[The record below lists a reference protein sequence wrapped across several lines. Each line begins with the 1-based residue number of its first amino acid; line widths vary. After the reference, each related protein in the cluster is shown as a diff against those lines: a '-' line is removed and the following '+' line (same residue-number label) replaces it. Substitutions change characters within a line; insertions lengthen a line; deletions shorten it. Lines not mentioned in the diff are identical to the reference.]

1 MSRKLGI
8 VPVPN
13 SRSRQEAL
21 ERRREA
27 SLVLEMARL
36 LLKGESLAQVLPT
49 AAARMAQ
56 ALELQ
61 SAAIVMEAVEAD
73 ARSVAFPLREGDRR
87 LGTVVVGAD
96 SSERSLYRL
105 QERVVP
111 ALEALLSAALERET
125 LQGGVVETAALRQA
139 DVVKTALLRAVSH
152 DLRSPLTAISTAAEA
167 IALPGVSAPER
178 EELASAI
185 LAETRRLSRLVDNLL
200 DLSKLEA
207 GAAEPRREWL
217 SVEEVLGMALEDLA
231 PPPSTNHATPPSS
244 SNQPPQ
250 EEFHVTIDRD
260 LPLVRADSTQLE
272 RAFVNVLEN
281 ARRHSG
287 GHPVSVRARVVRTMA
302 GEGDRLIVRVVDRGP
317 GIPPA
322 QLERVFEPFYSA
334 GTARGGRRG
343 SGLGLA
349 IARGFLEANGGSLH
363 VESLP
368 GQGATFVFE
377 LPLER
382 NSPEAAAA
390 VAARGTEAAATASAR
405 LSGAATPVRGS
416 EAAAAAQR
424 SEADGG

>member
-36 LLKGESLAQVLPT
+36 LLKGENLAQVLPT

-61 SAAIVMEAVEAD
+61 SAAIVMEAVEPD
-73 ARSVAFPLREGDRR
+73 PRSVAFPLREGDRR

-217 SVEEVLGMALEDLA
+217 SVEEILGIALEDIA
-231 PPPSTNHATPPSS
+231 PPPSSNHSNTPPPPPPLNPRTKSS
-244 SNQPPQ
+244 TSRLT
-250 EEFHVTIDRD
+250 VTCRWCA
-260 LPLVRADSTQLE
+260 PTPRSW
-272 RAFVNVLEN
+272 
-281 ARRHSG
+281 SG
-287 GHPVSVRARVVRTMA
+287 
-302 GEGDRLIVRVVDRGP
+302 RL
-317 GIPPA
+317 
-322 QLERVFEPFYSA
+322 
-334 GTARGGRRG
+334 
-343 SGLGLA
+343 
-349 IARGFLEANGGSLH
+349 
-363 VESLP
+363 
-368 GQGATFVFE
+368 
-377 LPLER
+377 
-382 NSPEAAAA
+382 
-390 VAARGTEAAATASAR
+390 
-405 LSGAATPVRGS
+405 
-416 EAAAAAQR
+416 
-424 SEADGG
+424 